1 MTDSQSS
8 TQHIS
13 IDPSTTTKPR
23 SLSNSPLSPDR
34 KSPMP
39 PCSSSTSAPPAE
51 IEATLTRL
59 SSHQGVLGCLVLSR
73 HDGLVIRS
81 GGQMFDPS
89 GPGAKGRA
97 ELLKSVTRLVK
108 GAVEGLAAD
117 IRGIDESDEL
127 GFLRIRTK
135 KYEIMITPND
145 KYLLVVLQDPNATA
159 Q

>member
-1 MTDSQSS
+1 MTRAEA
-8 TQHIS
+8 THIS
-13 IDPSTTTKPR
+13 IETPAPR
-23 SLSNSPLSPDR
+23 PLSSSPLSPHR

-81 GGQMFDPS
+81 GGQMFEPS
-89 GPGAKGRA
+89 GPGAKQRA
-97 ELLKSVTRLVK
+97 EMLKSVTRLVK
-108 GAVEGLAAD
+108 SSVESLASD
-117 IRGIDESDEL
+117 IRAIDETDEL
-127 GFLRIRTK
+127 GFMRVRTK

-145 KYLLVVLQDPNATA
+145 KYLLVVLQDPNAAAA

>member
-1 MTDSQSS
+1 MTDSQP
-8 TQHIS
+8 HVS
-13 IDPSTTTKPR
+13 IDAPTHASVRPLST
-23 SLSNSPLSPDR
+23 SPLSPHR

-59 SSHQGVLGCLVLSR
+59 SNHQGVLGCLVLSR
-73 HDGLVIRS
+73 NDGLVIRS

-89 GPGAKGRA
+89 GPGANTRA
-97 ELLKSVTRLVK
+97 EMLKSVTTLVK
-108 GAVEGLAAD
+108 ASVESLASD
-117 IRGIDESDEL
+117 IKLIDDTDEL

-145 KYLLVVLQDPNATA
+145 KYLLVVLQDPNAVT
-159 Q
+159 QQ